1 MLGCFFERG
10 KSQFFPWITPIIIRL
25 SHQPLGNL
33 SYYTFFTYIITPIL
47 VRPNRAQVLINHQTK
62 KHIYT
67 QSEYNISQIPWKRI
81 SWSWFKS
88 KTSLLFISHHSS
100 LARTSILIDT
110 PHLPKKERKENKLTN
125 LYCDW
130 VGLGILISQS
140 CSLWCYRCEFFV
152 FDFIFFKNMW

>member
-10 KSQFFPWITPIIIRL
+10 KSQFFPWITAIIIRL

-110 PHLPKKERKENKLTN
+110 PHLPKKERKSKQINQF
-125 LYCDW
+125 
-130 VGLGILISQS
+130 ILRLSGFRDFNFSI
-140 CSLWCYRCEFFV
+140 LFFMMLQMW
-152 FDFIFFKNMW
+152 IFCFWFHFF